1 MADKNEIMTAL
12 RELKEKRLLSSEAEA
27 LMKPYAGASFDL
39 RLDFVSS
46 SRSFGRQKD
55 SLYDDGQKVLCTA
68 EKWGVECDVLFS
80 PEDNELVESMESG
93 QDFQVT
99 VKFIEYDAL
108 YQRVI
113 FGKVG
118 SGLELLE
125 ELNEES
131 SSSNQISDD
140 LTVKEMPEEAKQEEL
155 VAEVAPKEIV
165 DDSLEVSTDEVVEK
179 DKLAPEVI
187 TFSPGLSNE
196 STSDESVSSEG
207 DFTVKVDDEPS
218 DKVSAINALRSVRD
232 GLSLADAKRLVESA
246 PFIVKNNCTKRE
258 ANEIQAKLHDAGV
271 YAHTYA
277 SYNDSEENHS
287 SEGNY
292 AVGVDDEPS
301 NKIAAIAALRS
312 VREGMSLADAKAL
325 IDNAPFII
333 KSNCTEE
340 EANQIQAKFHR
351 AGANVYQATNE
362 EWDDIIAN
370 KQTSFVEQSPEE
382 ENSGPTFGADSA
394 GTSNVSYEKG
404 EPRVAPPFPSEDE
417 APQDDTNTNCSAGCV
432 ALGFYVVG
440 GMVILT
446 GGLENF
452 ISGLVFIAIGYGIQ
466 RASGTK

>member
-55 SLYDDGQKVLCTA
+55 SSYDDGQKVLCTA

-140 LTVKEMPEEAKQEEL
+140 LTVKEMPEEAKLEEL

-165 DDSLEVSTDEVVEK
+165 DDSLEVSAGEVIEK
-179 DKLAPEVI
+179 EKLVPEVI
-187 TFSPGLSNE
+187 TFSPGQSNE

-207 DFTVKVDDEPS
+207 
-218 DKVSAINALRSVRD
+218 
-232 GLSLADAKRLVESA
+232 
-246 PFIVKNNCTKRE
+246 
-258 ANEIQAKLHDAGV
+258 
-271 YAHTYA
+271 
-277 SYNDSEENHS
+277 
-287 SEGNY
+287 NY
-292 AVGVDDEPS
+292 AVGVEDEPS

-325 IDNAPFII
+325 IDSAPFII
-333 KSNCTEE
+333 KSSCTEE

-351 AGANVYQATNE
+351 TGANVYQATNE

-370 KQTSFVEQSPEE
+370 KQSSFVEQSPVE

-404 EPRVAPPFPSEDE
+404 EPRVAPPFPSEDA

-452 ISGLVFIAIGYGIQ
+452 ITGLVFIAIGYGIQ

>member
-55 SLYDDGQKVLCTA
+55 PSYDDGQKVLCTA

-165 DDSLEVSTDEVVEK
+165 DDSLEVSADEVVEK
-179 DKLAPEVI
+179 
-187 TFSPGLSNE
+187 
-196 STSDESVSSEG
+196 
-207 DFTVKVDDEPS
+207 
-218 DKVSAINALRSVRD
+218 
-232 GLSLADAKRLVESA
+232 
-246 PFIVKNNCTKRE
+246 
-258 ANEIQAKLHDAGV
+258 
-271 YAHTYA
+271 
-277 SYNDSEENHS
+277 
-287 SEGNY
+287 
-292 AVGVDDEPS
+292 
-301 NKIAAIAALRS
+301 
-312 VREGMSLADAKAL
+312 
-325 IDNAPFII
+325 
-333 KSNCTEE
+333 
-340 EANQIQAKFHR
+340 
-351 AGANVYQATNE
+351 
-362 EWDDIIAN
+362 
-370 KQTSFVEQSPEE
+370 
-382 ENSGPTFGADSA
+382 
-394 GTSNVSYEKG
+394 EKG
-404 EPRVAPPFPSEDE
+404 R
-417 APQDDTNTNCSAGCV
+417 
-432 ALGFYVVG
+432 
-440 GMVILT
+440 
-446 GGLENF
+446 
-452 ISGLVFIAIGYGIQ
+452 
-466 RASGTK
+466 